1 MGHLSAARRD
11 TSTAVL
17 QGIRRDIPGTT
28 CRERILR
35 PGAPL
40 ALSQAHRM
48 RIVTVEPERGATPI
62 EEGWLLR
69 FCADSG
75 PRPNVTFVSAH
86 PDDEVIGAA
95 ARLPALEGRCRFV
108 HVTDGAPHDM
118 RDAGYMGF
126 TSREAYARARLV
138 EAHMALA
145 RAGVT
150 ADSCTE
156 LDVTAKEA
164 VHHAADIARALAD
177 LFALQ
182 PPDVIVTHPYEGG
195 HPDHDATAFAV
206 HAAVRLVEDT
216 TGRRPVIVEMTSYH
230 AGAFGMRTGAFLPG
244 TEPVR
249 TIRLSPASRLL
260 KREMLACLET
270 QRHMLTPFMCDVER
284 FRLAPEY
291 DFTRAPH
298 ERPLFYEGFDWGMDG
313 AAWRDLVARSLESLS
328 LS

>member
-1 MGHLSAARRD
+1 MK
-11 TSTAVL
+11 
-17 QGIRRDIPGTT
+17 
-28 CRERILR
+28 
-35 PGAPL
+35 
-40 ALSQAHRM
+40 
-48 RIVTVEPERGATPI
+48 IVTVESERGATPI

-75 PRPNVTFVSAH
+75 PRPNVAFVSAH

-108 HVTDGAPHDM
+108 HITDGAPHDM
-118 RDAGYMGF
+118 RDAAYLGF

-138 EAHMALA
+138 EAHLALA

-156 LDVTAKEA
+156 FDVTAKEA
-164 VHHAADIARALAD
+164 VHNAGDIARALAA

-206 HAAVRLVEDT
+206 HAAVRLVERAS
-216 TGRRPVIVEMTSYH
+216 GRRPVIVEMTSYH
-230 AGAFGMRTGAFLPG
+230 AGACGMRTGAFLPG
-244 TEPVR
+244 TARPVR

-270 QRHMLTPFMCDVER
+270 QRHLLTAFLCDVER

-291 DFTRAPH
+291 DFTRPPH
-298 ERPLFYEGFDWGMDG
+298 DGPLFYEGFDWGMDG
-313 AAWRDLVARSLESLS
+313 AVWRDLVAMSLAALS